1 MTLTG
6 RRERVRGVALAVCDD
21 GVAATSSAECGRR
34 AVAAVHGH
42 PCISRTSPTSYRGAP
57 HHASAAKVSARGHT
71 RCFRL
76 LVLPWACALSAVALR
91 ARRGP
96 GGLSRNC
103 LHRRR
108 RLALAAS
115 DRSAGGSG
123 GTSGRARSTP
133 LYYGITNAT
142 IKHRESTLAIARNRA
157 GPHRSGDST
166 PSEADRGPR
175 VCAPTHLPR

>member
-115 DRSAGGSG
+115 RPEFAR
-123 GTSGRARSTP
+123 GRAARRARAVYASI
-133 LYYGITNAT
+133 GITNAT